1 MTSLVSAKRPDALPL
16 AGARVFGAAMEG
28 IITGGREPLRAI
40 AVGDGDFASNSFF
53 PYMANSAFLISA
65 VRWLAREDRGTTV
78 ASRTAVPPLILYGPA
93 NPPGFRVGRGVVAVL
108 RDGGRLRRVVAP
120 TMKGSQTLVKAVLAA
135 AALGFS
141 PRWR

>member
-16 AGARVFGAAMEG
+16 AGARVFGAATEG

-78 ASRTAVPPLILYGPA
+78 ASRTAVPPLILLTAPQTRLVFGLVVVLLPFSA
-93 NPPGFRVGRGVVAVL
+93 MAAGFVVWW
-108 RDGGRLRRVVAP
+108 RR
-120 TMKGSQTLVKAVLAA
+120 
-135 AALGFS
+135 
-141 PRWR
+141 R